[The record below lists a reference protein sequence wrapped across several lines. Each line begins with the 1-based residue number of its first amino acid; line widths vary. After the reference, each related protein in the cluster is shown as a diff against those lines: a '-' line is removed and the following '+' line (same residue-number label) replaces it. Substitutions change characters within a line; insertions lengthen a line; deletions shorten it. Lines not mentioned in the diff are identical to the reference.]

1 MMFPYHIGSYIL
13 ILLQKS
19 FPDVSVSF
27 MWNNLPI

>member
-1 MMFPYHIGSYIL
+1 LSYMMFPYHIGSYIL

-27 MWNNLPI
+27 M

>member
-27 MWNNLPI
+27 M